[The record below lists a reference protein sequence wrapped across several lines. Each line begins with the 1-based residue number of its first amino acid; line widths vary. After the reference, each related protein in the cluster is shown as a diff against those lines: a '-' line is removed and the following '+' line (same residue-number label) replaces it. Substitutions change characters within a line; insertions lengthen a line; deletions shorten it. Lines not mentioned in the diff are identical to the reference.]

1 MYTKI
6 EAHLKKIISVN
17 DFSIIAPFL
26 KDIFLPEGVL
36 LRGAVVREEE
46 LRAGVA
52 AAEEGALRQDL
63 LQQLEPRLVHG
74 LGLAGQDHP
83 AHGEAA
89 HRGWR
94 HQPHQLAVLPVEAGR
109 GVDENNIAGARNIF
123 VHTPAKVITD
133 YNTVVTFIID
143 LFNFRYI
150 RAALLIELSYFLLCS
165 FESLGRVDFPED
177 FVFKYF
183 ILIKYVFVI
192 RTD

>member
-74 LGLAGQDHP
+74 LGLGGQDHP
-83 AHGEAA
+83 PDGEAA
-89 HRGWR
+89 QGGR
-94 HQPHQLAVLPVEAGR
+94 HHEPHQLAVLPVEPR
-109 GVDENNIAGARNIF
+109 
-123 VHTPAKVITD
+123 
-133 YNTVVTFIID
+133 
-143 LFNFRYI
+143 
-150 RAALLIELSYFLLCS
+150 
-165 FESLGRVDFPED
+165 GRVDED
-177 FVFKYF
+177 DVPGAGHQAVDAPTKVVADHDTV
-183 ILIKYVFVI
+183 ITLII
-192 RTD
+192 